1 MKTLLALLL
10 LIPSLSLGNNTNEEP
25 ITIEEIEKLNQQI
38 YSCLNLNAGVKDL
51 RNLKPIINIK
61 VNPDRTVKSAELIN
75 KDELS
80 NPNFKI
86 AAQASLKAI
95 NNPKCSPLALPEGK
109 YSQWKE
115 ITFTFDFS
123 WMFEDTVDNV
133 QNLVIDDYFMPEDCS
148 AIQINQAIC
157 EKNGIKFFGRF
168 KDQKKDSLGVYTLK
182 ASEIVRIK
190 KIAEHLNGKIN
201 GIGQTL
207 ILVND
212 DFSKPENNWIQKYT
226 VKLQDYLFPLVSEI
240 TGPGIF
246 EDQLYNYSI
255 IGKFQAPSQFIEDHY
270 YLLDYSISSENNNYS
285 GKAYQAKIDFDTLTK
300 QIKKP
305 KDGLAAIKWNVY
317 DEKEQRLIWSKYIG
331 FIKDG
336 LPDGYG
342 LIQNDLLSPRKAEEM
357 NIPAFEYYNPTY
369 NENVTSGL
377 FSKGKLIEEN
387 FEIFDAVD
395 INEFERELYS
405 NGWYWAVL
413 IDEKNDFEYSKKPL
427 LDFINRFID
436 NY

>member
-1 MKTLLALLL
+1 VA
-10 LIPSLSLGNNTNEEP
+10 
-25 ITIEEIEKLNQQI
+25 
-38 YSCLNLNAGVKDL
+38 
-51 RNLKPIINIK
+51 NLKEIK
-61 VNPDRTVKSAELIN
+61 PVIYIEVNPDRTVKSAKVVN
-75 KDELS
+75 KKKLNDPS
-80 NPNFKI
+80 FKT
-86 AAQASLKAI
+86 AAEAAMRAVNS
-95 NNPKCSPLALPEGK
+95 PDCSPLMLPEDK
-109 YSQWKE
+109 YGQWKE
-115 ITFTFDFS
+115 INFTFDFS
-123 WMFEDTVDNV
+123 WMFEDTVD
-133 QNLVIDDYFMPEDCS
+133 DDFFMSEDCS
-148 AIQINQAIC
+148 EIQINQAIC
-157 EKNGIKFFGRF
+157 EKDGIKFFGRF
-168 KDQKKDSLGVYTLK
+168 KNQKKDSLGVYTFK
-182 ASEIVRIK
+182 VSEILRIK

-207 ILVND
+207 FIYND

-226 VKLQDYLFPLVSEI
+226 IKLQDYVFPLTSEL

-255 IGKFQAPSQFIEDHY
+255 IGKFQAPLNYIEDHY

-285 GKAYQAKIDFDTLTK
+285 GKAYQAEIDFDTLTK

-357 NIPAFEYYNPTY
+357 NIPAFEYYNPIY
-369 NENVTSGL
+369 DENVTTGL

-395 INEFERELYS
+395 INQFEGELYS

-427 LDFINRFID
+427 LNFINRFID